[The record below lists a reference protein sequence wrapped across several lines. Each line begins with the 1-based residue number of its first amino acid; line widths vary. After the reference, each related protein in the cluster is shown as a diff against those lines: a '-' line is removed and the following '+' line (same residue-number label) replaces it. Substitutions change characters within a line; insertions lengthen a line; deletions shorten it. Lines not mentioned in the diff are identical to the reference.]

1 LTCKKDP
8 AFYRDCGSASGFVS
22 ATWVT
27 VGVQSHLC
35 QAVEVVNILNLR
47 TKSVQSC
54 VVGQFSNVN
63 PAVLL
68 NFSGN
73 SQKRTVVLFWDFRVR
88 SKPGAVGSIL
98 ASPFGVPCQSTIKS
112 PMQRIML
119 RAKIHRAT
127 VTQCDLHYE
136 GSCGIDE
143 NLLEA
148 ADIREFEKIELYDVN
163 NGERFST
170 YAIRGKRGSGEI
182 SLNGAAARRAHLG
195 DLLIIC
201 TYAPMDEAEAEKY
214 QPKIVF
220 VDDKNQI
227 TGLKKSQ

>member
-1 LTCKKDP
+1 
-8 AFYRDCGSASGFVS
+8 
-22 ATWVT
+22 
-27 VGVQSHLC
+27 
-35 QAVEVVNILNLR
+35 
-47 TKSVQSC
+47 
-54 VVGQFSNVN
+54 
-63 PAVLL
+63 
-68 NFSGN
+68 
-73 SQKRTVVLFWDFRVR
+73 
-88 SKPGAVGSIL
+88 
-98 ASPFGVPCQSTIKS
+98 
-112 PMQRIML
+112 MQRIML

-148 ADIREFEKIELYDVN
+148 ADIREFEKIELYNVN

-170 YAIRGKRGSGEI
+170 YAIRGQRGSGEI

-201 TYAPMDEAEAEKY
+201 TFAPMEQAEVDAY

-220 VDDKNQI
+220 VDENNQL
-227 TGLKKSQ
+227 TGLKK